1 MELAVYN
8 ISGKEAGR
16 KIKLDDSI
24 FAIEPNDHAIYL
36 DVKLLQANKRQGTH
50 SAKERSQLSGSRRK
64 IKRQKGTGTARQGDI
79 KSPLLRGG
87 ARAFGPR
94 PRNYSFKLNKKLRKL
109 ARISALSYKLR
120 DNEVIVVEDFSFE
133 KANTKQYLSILKGFD
148 LVERKSLMVL
158 PQANINVY
166 LSARNIKNAK
176 VTIAKDVNTYDMLN
190 ANKIF
195 IAESSIK
202 ELETLFAK

>member
-16 KIKLDDSI
+16 TVKLDDSI

-50 SAKERSQLSGSRRK
+50 SAKERSQLSGSTRK
-64 IKRQKGTGTARQGDI
+64 VKRQKGTGTARMGDI

-109 ARISALSYKLR
+109 ARISALAYKLR
-120 DNEVIVVEDFSFE
+120 DNEVVVVEDFSYE
-133 KANTKQYLSILKGFD
+133 KPNTKQYLSFLKSFE
-148 LVERKSLMVL
+148 LIERKSLLVL
-158 PQANINVY
+158 PAGNQNIY
-166 LSARNIKNAK
+166 LSARNIKKAK
-176 VTIAKDVNTYDMLN
+176 ITIAKDVNTYDMLN
-190 ANKIF
+190 ANKILV
-195 IAESSIK
+195 AESSIN
-202 ELETLFAK
+202 ELITLFTK

>member
-16 KIKLDDSI
+16 KITLDDSI

-50 SAKERSQLSGSRRK
+50 SAKERPQLSGSRRK

-109 ARISALSYKLR
+109 ARLSALSYKAKN
-120 DNEVIVVEDFSFE
+120 NEIIVIEDFKFE
-133 KANTKQYLSILKGFD
+133 TPNTKQYISLLKGFD
-148 LVERKSLMVL
+148 LAERKSLMVL
-158 PQANINVY
+158 PGANTNVY
-166 LSARNIKNAK
+166 LSARNVKNAK
-176 VTIAKDVNTYDMLN
+176 VTIAKDINTYDLLN
-190 ANKIF
+190 ANKVF
-195 IAESSIK
+195 IAESSIEEIGK
-202 ELETLFAK
+202 LFVK

>member
-94 PRNYSFKLNKKLRKL
+94 PRNYSFKLNKKLRRL

-148 LVERKSLMVL
+148 LVERRSLMVL
-158 PQANINVY
+158 PQANLNVY

>member
-16 KIKLDDSI
+16 TIKLDDSI

-50 SAKERSQLSGSRRK
+50 SAKERSQLSGSTRK
-64 IKRQKGTGTARQGDI
+64 VKRQKGTGTARMGDI

-94 PRNYSFKLNKKLRKL
+94 PRNYSFKLNKKLRRL
-109 ARISALSYKLR
+109 ARISALAYKLR
-120 DNEVIVVEDFSFE
+120 DNEVVVVEDFNYE
-133 KANTKQYLSILKGFD
+133 KPNTKQYLSLLKSFE
-148 LVERKSLMVL
+148 LLEKKSLLVL
-158 PQANINVY
+158 PTGNQNIY
-166 LSARNIKNAK
+166 LSARNIQKAK
-176 VTIAKDVNTYDMLN
+176 ITIAKDVNTYDMLN
-190 ANKIF
+190 ANKILV
-195 IAESSIK
+195 AESSIK
-202 ELETLFAK
+202 ELITLFAK

>member
-148 LVERKSLMVL
+148 LVERRSLMVL

>member
-16 KIKLDDSI
+16 TIKLDDSI

-50 SAKERSQLSGSRRK
+50 SAKERSQLSGSTRK
-64 IKRQKGTGTARQGDI
+64 VKRQKGTGTARMGDI

-94 PRNYSFKLNKKLRKL
+94 PRNYSFKLNKKLRRL
-109 ARISALSYKLR
+109 ARISALAYKLR
-120 DNEVIVVEDFSFE
+120 DNEVVVVEDFNYE
-133 KANTKQYLSILKGFD
+133 KPNTKQYLSFLKSFE
-148 LVERKSLMVL
+148 LIESKSLLVL
-158 PQANINVY
+158 PAGNQNIY
-166 LSARNIKNAK
+166 LSARNIKKAK
-176 VTIAKDVNTYDMLN
+176 ITIAKDVNTYDMLN
-190 ANKIF
+190 ANKILV
-195 IAESSIK
+195 AESSIN
-202 ELETLFAK
+202 ELITLFTK

>member
-50 SAKERSQLSGSRRK
+50 SAKERSQLSGSTRK
-64 IKRQKGTGTARQGDI
+64 VKRQKGTGTARMGDI

-133 KANTKQYLSILKGFD
+133 KPNTKQYLSLLKSFD
-148 LVERKSLMVL
+148 LTERKSLMVL
-158 PQANINVY
+158 PGANVNVY
-166 LSARNIKNAK
+166 LSARNIKNTK
-176 VTIAKDVNTYDMLN
+176 VTIAKDVNTFDMLN

-202 ELETLFAK
+202 ELITLFAK

>member
-16 KIKLDDSI
+16 KIKLNDSI

-64 IKRQKGTGTARQGDI
+64 IKRQKGTGTARMGDI

-109 ARISALSYKLR
+109 ARLSALSYKAKA
-120 DNEVIVVEDFSFE
+120 NQIVIVEDFDYETPKTKDFNVML
-133 KANTKQYLSILKGFD
+133 KALNLNGKK
-148 LVERKSLMVL
+148 RK
-158 PQANINVY
+158 
-166 LSARNIKNAK
+166 
-176 VTIAKDVNTYDMLN
+176 
-190 ANKIF
+190 
-195 IAESSIK
+195 
-202 ELETLFAK
+202 

>member
-24 FAIEPNDHAIYL
+24 FAIEPNDHSIYL

-109 ARISALSYKLR
+109 ARLSALSYKAK
-120 DNEVIVVEDFSFE
+120 DKEIIIIEDFKYE
-133 KANTKQYLSILKGFD
+133 TPNTKQYLNLLKGFD
-148 LVERKSLMVL
+148 LVERKSLMIL
-158 PQANINVY
+158 PAADQNIY

-176 VTIAKDVNTYDMLN
+176 ITIAKDINTYDLLN

>member
-16 KIKLDDSI
+16 KITLDDSI

-94 PRNYSFKLNKKLRKL
+94 PRNYSFKLNKKLRRL

-148 LVERKSLMVL
+148 LVERRSLMVL
-158 PQANINVY
+158 PQANLNVY

>member
-16 KIKLDDSI
+16 TIKLDDSI

-50 SAKERSQLSGSRRK
+50 SAKERSQLSGSTRK
-64 IKRQKGTGTARQGDI
+64 VKKQKGTGTARMGDI

-109 ARISALSYKLR
+109 ARISALAYKLR
-120 DNEVIVVEDFSFE
+120 DNEVVVVEDFNFE
-133 KANTKQYLSILKGFD
+133 KPNTKQYLTFLKGFE
-148 LVERKSLMVL
+148 LIERKSLLVL
-158 PQANINVY
+158 PAANENIY
-166 LSARNIKNAK
+166 LSARNIKSAK

-190 ANKIF
+190 ANKIVV
-195 IAESSIK
+195 AESSIK
-202 ELETLFAK
+202 ELQTLFTK